1 MGEIRVKSEAR
12 VHTMLPPHS
21 DKNTLKPVAFTG
33 VCPQEYRPVK
43 QQPHHDDCNNNNN
56 NNNNDTS
63 SFCSCQIPESRAFL
77 SELLGTDDL
86 QESCK
91 NFKVL
96 LLIFRAAFFTF
107 SCLFCNS
114 LLNTQYSN

>member
-1 MGEIRVKSEAR
+1 M
-12 VHTMLPPHS
+12 MPPHS

-33 VCPQEYRPVK
+33 DCPQEYRPVK
-43 QQPHHDDCNNNNN
+43 QQPHQDDYNNNDI
-56 NNNNDTS
+56 NNDTS

-91 NFKVL
+91 KFKAL
-96 LLIFRAAFFTF
+96 LLIFRATFFTF
-107 SCLFCNS
+107 SC
-114 LLNTQYSN
+114 